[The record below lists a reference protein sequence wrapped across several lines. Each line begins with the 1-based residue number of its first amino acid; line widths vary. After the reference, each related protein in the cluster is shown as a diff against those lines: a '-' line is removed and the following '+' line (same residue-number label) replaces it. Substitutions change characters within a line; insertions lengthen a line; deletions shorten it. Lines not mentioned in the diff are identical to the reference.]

1 MRIKVLWLT
10 VFVLLGV
17 TRSLAQENEGMRY
30 IEVTGSSE
38 IEVVPDEIHFL
49 VEIKEYWN
57 EEFDGKS
64 KPENQWTK
72 VSLAR
77 IESEFRESLA
87 SIGIKEERIRMQE
100 VGDYCREKGKEF
112 SVAKQFDIVLDDF
125 GKINE
130 IISRVDTKG
139 INSMHIGELKNKN
152 IASYRQKG
160 KIEALRAARN
170 KALYLVDAVGQEL
183 GEVLRIIEPETRGG
197 FYPNLQMMAQ
207 SNVSMGGVETE
218 LYRVIRL
225 RYEMVVRF
233 AIDTP
238 KENRTN

>member
-17 TRSLAQENEGMRY
+17 TGSFAQENEGMRY

-64 KPENQWTK
+64 KPENHWTK
-72 VSLAR
+72 VPLAG
-77 IESEFRESLA
+77 IESEFRKTLA
-87 SIGIKEERIRMQE
+87 RVGIKEESIRTQE
-100 VGDYCREKGKEF
+100 VGDYWRERGKEF
-112 SVAKQFDIVLDDF
+112 AVAKQFDIVLDDF

-130 IISRVDTKG
+130 IISRVNTKG
-139 INSMHIGELKNKN
+139 INSMRIGELKNKN
-152 IASYRQKG
+152 MASYRQKG
-160 KIEALRAARN
+160 KIEALKAARN
-170 KALYLVDAVGQEL
+170 KALYLVDAMGQEL
-183 GEVLRIIEPETRGG
+183 GEVLRIVEPETRGG
-197 FYPNLQMMAQ
+197 FYPNLQMTAQ
-207 SNVSMGGVETE
+207 SNVSMGGSENETF
-218 LYRVIRL
+218 RVIRL

-233 AIDTP
+233 AI
-238 KENRTN
+238 ENPEKNKIN